1 MDVDLKKVQT
11 NEVEPQVPIRVL
23 RKITANLKD
32 KPDNYKLNFT
42 YIMTACFPTVFKNI
56 MSYCKD
62 CYMQGYLQGKED
74 AKNESQ
80 GRGI

>member
-1 MDVDLKKVQT
+1 MKDIDLKKVKT
-11 NEVEPQVPIRVL
+11 DVEELTIPLSVI
-23 RKITANLKD
+23 RKITKKFENQ
-32 KPDNYKLNFT
+32 PDSFKLTFT

-74 AKNESQ
+74 AKNET
-80 GRGI
+80 